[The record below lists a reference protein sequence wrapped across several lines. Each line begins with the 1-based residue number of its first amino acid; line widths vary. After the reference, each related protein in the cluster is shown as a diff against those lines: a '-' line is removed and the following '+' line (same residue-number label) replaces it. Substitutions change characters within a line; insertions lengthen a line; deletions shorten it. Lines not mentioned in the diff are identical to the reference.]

1 MPRLAL
7 KDLGQCSPVELASQH
22 HLQPIKGDIEQL
34 LQHDKLAKP
43 SRFTAEALTIFLP
56 KSSLLDFFLSIGHA
70 ARISLRG
77 KGVLKLTK
85 AHRNGGE
92 EPALLSEP
100 T

>member
-56 KSSLLDFFLSIGHA
+56 KSSLLDFFSLDRTCCPYFIKRKRSFEAYESAQEWWRGASA
-70 ARISLRG
+70 A
-77 KGVLKLTK
+77 V
-85 AHRNGGE
+85 
-92 EPALLSEP
+92 
-100 T
+100 